1 MGKPCQLIQVVGYAF
16 ELGYEIQM
24 LATQAFSYRSCP
36 KQLSDDFRRT
46 LPRSTGQ

>member
-1 MGKPCQLIQVVGYAF
+1 MGKPCQLIQVTSYAF

-36 KQLSDDFRRT
+36 KQLSDDFRRM